1 MMKIN
6 LNKTDTRA
14 PEKFSK
20 EDTKVKLQ
28 KLKFR
33 MEELQNL
40 MYAEGRHA
48 LLVILQGM
56 DASGKDGAIKNV
68 FESVNPMGCRVTA
81 FKTPTPA
88 EMKHDFLWRIH
99 QQVPEKGMIGI
110 FNRSHYE
117 DVLIQR
123 VHKWVTEK
131 IIRQRYEQINAFE
144 KLLRQTGT
152 TVLKFYLHVSREE
165 QRERLKER
173 VMNPSKM
180 WKHNSSDAKEQGFY
194 KEYRK
199 AYHDAIENCS
209 ESVEW
214 TIVPSDQNWYKE
226 FLIAKTIV
234 DALESLK
241 MKYPELPREEVKA
254 SLTEIRKGRES
265 DSKKQ

>member
-1 MMKIN
+1 MTKIN
-6 LNKTDTRA
+6 LNKIDTRA
-14 PEKFSK
+14 PEKISK
-20 EDTKVKLQ
+20 GDTKVKLQ
-28 KLKFR
+28 KLQFR

-40 MYAEGRHA
+40 MYAEGKHA

-81 FKTPTPA
+81 FKTPTSE

-131 IIRQRYEQINAFE
+131 IVRQRYVQINAFE
-144 KLLRQTGT
+144 KLLQQTGT

-165 QRERLKER
+165 QQQRLNERLTD
-173 VMNPSKM
+173 PSKM
-180 WKHNSSDAKEQGFY
+180 WKHNSNDAKEQTFY

-199 AYHDAIENCS
+199 AYHDAFANCS
-209 ESVEW
+209 ESAEW
-214 TIVPSDQNWYKE
+214 MIIPSDQNWYKE
-226 FLIAKTIV
+226 YLIAKKIV
-234 DALESLK
+234 DTLENFK
-241 MKYPELPREEVKA
+241 MKYPKLPKEEVNA
-254 SLTEIRKGRES
+254 GITEIRSEG
-265 DSKKQ
+265 D